1 VQRTLSFAERKRLK
15 ACWRCGG
22 GTSTTAVE
30 YESSGGNFEATVDAM
45 CGRKGDFFTFRL
57 WIALVNGLKAFIGDN
72 GMRYHVPQS
81 CTGQHRLVG
90 RYRTGATDGAKRMRM
105 RNSLTRECHA
115 MALVA
120 VYGGSFQ
127 PLSESDRSGRR
138 WEGRAHWG
146 KQCGVARALLQSSS
160 NASVCTPATKGTYS
174 FHVKP
179 QHTLQLS
186 REKALVPHLFRPT
199 AAGGTRSR
207 TPGRRRSSGTR
218 RASRSSATW
227 PCRTRRRCGA

>member
-105 RNSLTRECHA
+105 RDSLTRGCHA

-120 VYGGSFQ
+120 VYGGNFQ

-146 KQCGVARALLQSSS
+146 KQCGVARALLQSR
-160 NASVCTPATKGTYS
+160 CTL
-174 FHVKP
+174 
-179 QHTLQLS
+179 HT
-186 REKALVPHLFRPT
+186 RNEGHLFNSCKTPTNT
-199 AAGGTRSR
+199 AAIPRKSPSTPSVPPYCCWRNTLAYAGT
-207 TPGRRRSSGTR
+207 TT
-218 RASRSSATW
+218 
-227 PCRTRRRCGA
+227 